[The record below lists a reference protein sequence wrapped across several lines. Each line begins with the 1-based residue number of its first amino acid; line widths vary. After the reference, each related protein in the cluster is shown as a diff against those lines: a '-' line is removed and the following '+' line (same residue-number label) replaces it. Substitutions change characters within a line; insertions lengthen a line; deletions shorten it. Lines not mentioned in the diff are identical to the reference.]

1 MKVLIADKLMNFYQS
16 IEEVFNMKL
25 REQKIL
31 KIAKF
36 LNEFYGYG
44 CWSKI
49 WKRDREQFLELAKE
63 ILKIVEGEL

>member
-1 MKVLIADKLMNFYQS
+1 
-16 IEEVFNMKL
+16 MKL

-36 LNEFYGYG
+36 LNEFYGYD